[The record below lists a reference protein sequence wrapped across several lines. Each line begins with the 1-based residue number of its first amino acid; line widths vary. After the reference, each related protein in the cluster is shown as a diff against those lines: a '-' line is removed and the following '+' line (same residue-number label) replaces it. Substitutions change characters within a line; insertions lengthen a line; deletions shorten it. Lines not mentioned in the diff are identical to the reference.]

1 MAYFDQPSLS
11 CVSAVSTL
19 CSRRTF
25 TIIESC
31 SNILHPLPLY
41 LHASNDL
48 HHYHPQH
55 SEPSKRSG
63 RTPVTKPVYI
73 DSDSDAQ
80 SDSSEVIIKRPTA
93 RTAYSARPILLDDD
107 SDSDT
112 GKQQASKSKRST
124 PTPASKA
131 AKAAKPGTAHA
142 PVFYWGVQ
150 VQADPVFLQVI
161 KTYGNPPPHLHFL
174 FLIRP
179 SPCSTPSLPPS
190 SSNPPSSRHSLPLAL
205 ALSLPCPLRSR
216 CLPRRPHVCIRSDIY
231 RLRPSRPS
239 SGEKGSSADS
249 NAPTEGFRCVLM
261 NLFSGFLVLH
271 PRGGCVYTFFA
282 HQLQR
287 NSFLFPRT
295 ATQHHVVNYT
305 KMVEGV
311 SIAVRAAPPY
321 RDSCFPQ
328 PKILSVSGRSG
339 RRRSKFLVFMDSRY
353 NMPNVDTKHPYL
365 SQQSQMTYNSVWQS
379 KLLSQ
384 TTPIWCC

>member
-93 RTAYSARPILLDDD
+93 RTAHSARPILLDDD

-150 VQADPVFLQVI
+150 VQAEPVFLQVI
-161 KTYGNPPPHLHFL
+161 KTYGNPPPHLHPRIYTSF
-174 FLIRP
+174 F
-179 SPCSTPSLPPS
+179 SYVPPLA
-190 SSNPPSSRHSLPLAL
+190 PLPLY
-205 ALSLPCPLRSR
+205 
-216 CLPRRPHVCIRSDIY
+216 LPRRQTHHPPGIPSLSPSLSHSPAPSAPVVFHVDRTY
-231 RLRPSRPS
+231 
-239 SGEKGSSADS
+239 
-249 NAPTEGFRCVLM
+249 
-261 NLFSGFLVLH
+261 
-271 PRGGCVYTFFA
+271 VYALISIACDPAGPAQTKKD
-282 HQLQR
+282 HQ
-287 NSFLFPRT
+287 PT
-295 ATQHHVVNYT
+295 ATHPP
-305 KMVEGV
+305 
-311 SIAVRAAPPY
+311 RA
-321 RDSCFPQ
+321 
-328 PKILSVSGRSG
+328 SGA
-339 RRRSKFLVFMDSRY
+339 
-353 NMPNVDTKHPYL
+353 
-365 SQQSQMTYNSVWQS
+365 
-379 KLLSQ
+379 
-384 TTPIWCC
+384 C